1 MMKKL
6 KLFRA
11 ENILKIVFAATY
23 IIFCCPVYS
32 KSEKLTFLTQSE
44 LVEFTFP
51 AGWYKNT
58 DDHPYDLQVL
68 SRGAKE
74 ATGVFEFLA
83 SDLAED
89 FQAKDIFAMQI
100 ADIES
105 KRKNFKPFIY
115 KSINI
120 DKEKIITTETYIA
133 EKNSFRHVYIFS
145 LVELKKTGTVLVVL
159 QTSAPSNWSR
169 NKDILLGIVKSVN
182 VARDGEF

>member
-1 MMKKL
+1 MKKL
-6 KLFRA
+6 TLFRA
-11 ENILKIVFAATY
+11 ENILKIVFSAAF
-23 IIFCCPVYS
+23 IIFCGPVYS
-32 KSEKLTFLTQSE
+32 ESEKLTFLTQSE

-58 DDHPYDLQVL
+58 DDHPYDLQAL

-115 KSINI
+115 KSTNL

-133 EKNSFRHVYIFS
+133 EKDSFRYVYIFS
-145 LVELKKTGTVLVVL
+145 LIEFKKSGTVLVVL
-159 QTSAPSNWSR
+159 QTSSPSNWER
-169 NKDILLGIVKSVN
+169 NQDILLGIVRSAS